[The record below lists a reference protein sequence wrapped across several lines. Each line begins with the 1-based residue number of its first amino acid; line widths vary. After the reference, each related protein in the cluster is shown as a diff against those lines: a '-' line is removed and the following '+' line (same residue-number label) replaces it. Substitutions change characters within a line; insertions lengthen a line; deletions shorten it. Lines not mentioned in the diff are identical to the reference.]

1 MTSNPLFCSQSQLL
15 KKNLRFKI
23 ARLEAGFQR
32 QCDLASAAGLAEH
45 NIARIENGRWNPPAE
60 VKARLAEIL
69 RKSTFEV
76 FQ

>member
-1 MTSNPLFCSQSQLL
+1 
-15 KKNLRFKI
+15 
-23 ARLEAGFQR
+23 
-32 QCDLASAAGLAEH
+32 LAEH